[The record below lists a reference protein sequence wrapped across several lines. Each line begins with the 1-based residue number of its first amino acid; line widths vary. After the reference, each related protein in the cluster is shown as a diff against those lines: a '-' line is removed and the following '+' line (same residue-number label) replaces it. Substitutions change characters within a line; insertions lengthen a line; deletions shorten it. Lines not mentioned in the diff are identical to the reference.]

1 MEQADFLCCRLPEG
15 RAGLAGAAGWSRGGW
30 QAQGGGGLGPGEEP
44 CVKGKAQARG
54 GACLPSFALSCFLL
68 NLQSASPPQ
77 VESGVPGLRDRARS
91 SLGELPP
98 RPGLGAQGL
107 AWCPLPCDTAEILT
121 SSQTLRLLTCCVFCS
136 SNKERADGQIDVILR
151 SVRLRECVHSV

>member
-54 GACLPSFALSCFLL
+54 GACLPSCFELL
-68 NLQSASPPQ
+68 PVEPPKRQSSPGRVWGPWASRPCQ
-77 VESGVPGLRDRARS
+77 EQ
-91 SLGELPP
+91 P
-98 RPGLGAQGL
+98 R
-107 AWCPLPCDTAEILT
+107 
-121 SSQTLRLLTCCVFCS
+121 
-136 SNKERADGQIDVILR
+136 
-151 SVRLRECVHSV
+151 